1 MTRGNNR
8 GLIFG
13 DDSDYQKMLRLLGET
28 NTKLTAVS
36 RRFDSGKTRLKESR
50 EMQKF
55 VKQIRKLVAKVEL
68 ED

>member
-1 MTRGNNR
+1 MAKEAMIIVGQEQGASNAALAEAMGVHN
-8 GLIFG
+8 
-13 DDSDYQKMLRLLGET
+13 S
-28 NTKLTAVS
+28 AVS